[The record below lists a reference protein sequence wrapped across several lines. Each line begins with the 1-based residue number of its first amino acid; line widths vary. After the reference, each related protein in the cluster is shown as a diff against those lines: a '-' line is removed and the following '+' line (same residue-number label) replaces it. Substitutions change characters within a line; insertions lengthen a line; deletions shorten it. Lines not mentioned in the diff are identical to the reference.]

1 MLEIRRLPPEVI
13 TKIAAG
19 EVVERPA
26 SVVKE
31 LLENAVDAG
40 ARRIELHILA
50 GGTELVRVVD
60 DGCGIPA
67 DQLELAVANHST
79 SKIRTAED
87 LFRIGTLG
95 FRGEALAAIASVS
108 HLLLRS
114 RPAEALEGAEL
125 LVVGGRK
132 EWLRPCGCPPGTTVE
147 VKNLFFNTPVRRRFL
162 RGTQTELAH
171 VTEAFTRIA
180 LGYPEI
186 YLALFHNERILY
198 ELPPTTS
205 PQERIAGLFGR
216 DLADRLIP
224 VESREGPIRLWG
236 FVAHPQDARTTPRFQ
251 YLFVN
256 RRYFRDR
263 SLQHALAEAYR
274 GLLPVGRY
282 PVAFIWLEMPPELVD
297 VNVHP
302 TKLEVRFQDGARL
315 YGQLLAALRT
325 RFLSPEI
332 TAQFPV
338 SHDSASSVGQQE
350 GPVSDDSSEE
360 AFRRRIVAWAQ
371 GKLASWIPT
380 QADSQSPATALGQQ
394 FIGVGALVGQQV
406 SSPRPVEAEGVSKVP
421 LQPRESE
428 NAKSASPS
436 APDLFSERKVSRE
449 DRTGG
454 NSPGQFP
461 PSPAFLPKAIQ
472 VLDAYLVTESPEGIL
487 LIDQH
492 ALHEKILA
500 TQLLEQLAG
509 GKVASQGLA
518 IPEPVDLRPEEAA
531 ILLENRELLQ
541 TLGLELEPFG
551 GSTLLVQAYPAI
563 LRPSHLGELLR
574 ELAQTLA
581 EKGKLPDKPQLI
593 ERLAASLACKAA
605 VKAGDRLTPEEIS
618 ALLAQQ
624 HLVRDGLYC
633 PHGRPAVM
641 VLSRKELERYFH
653 RS

>member
-40 ARRIELHILA
+40 AHRIEVETVA
-50 GGTELVRVVD
+50 GGAELIRVVD
-60 DGCGIPA
+60 DGCGIPP

-87 LFRIGTLG
+87 LFRICTLG

-114 RPAEALEGAEL
+114 CPPQALEGAEL
-125 LVVGGRK
+125 LVIGGRK
-132 EWLRPCGCPPGTTVE
+132 EWLGPCGCPPGTTVE
-147 VKNLFFNTPVRRRFL
+147 VRHLFFNTPVRRRFL

-171 VTEAFTRIA
+171 VTEAFTRVA
-180 LGYPEI
+180 LAYPEI
-186 YLALFHNERILY
+186 HFLLSHNERILWD
-198 ELPPTTS
+198 LPPGTS
-205 PQERIAGLFGR
+205 PQQRIADLFGR
-216 DLADRLIP
+216 SLAERLIP

-236 FVAHPQDARTTPRFQ
+236 FVGHPQDCRTTARFQ

-263 SLQHALAEAYR
+263 ALQHALAEAYR

-282 PVAFIWLEMPPELVD
+282 PLAFIWIEMPPELVD

-315 YGQLLAALRT
+315 YGQLLGALRT
-325 RFLSPEI
+325 RFLSPEV
-332 TAQFPV
+332 TTQLRV
-338 SHDSASSVGQQE
+338 SADIASASDQQQANLPAE
-350 GPVSDDSSEE
+350 DSSEE
-360 AFRRRIVAWAQ
+360 MLRRRVVAWAQ
-371 GKLASWIPT
+371 GKLASWIPP
-380 QADSQSPATALGQQ
+380 QSSSQPAPAPLSHTIGGGGPALGQE
-394 FIGVGALVGQQV
+394 FPSAWVPETP
-406 SSPRPVEAEGVSKVP
+406 SSVPSRTPEARKLSQLAPGGMVFDPIP
-421 LQPRESE
+421 LQGG
-428 NAKSASPS
+428 AA
-436 APDLFSERKVSRE
+436 A
-449 DRTGG
+449 TGAAG
-454 NSPGQFP
+454 RHP
-461 PSPAFLPKAIQ
+461 PSTVLLPKAIQ
-472 VLDAYLVTESPEGIL
+472 VLDAYLVTESPEGLL

-500 TQLLEQLAG
+500 TQLLEQLG
-509 GKVASQGLA
+509 RGKVASQGLA

-531 ILLENRELLQ
+531 ILVENRDLLQ

-563 LRPSHLGELLR
+563 LRPSNLGELLR

-624 HLVRDGLYC
+624 HLVRDGMYC

-641 VLSRKELERYFH
+641 ILSRKDLERYFH

>member
-1 MLEIRRLPPEVI
+1 MAEIRRLPPEVI

-40 ARRIELHILA
+40 ARRIEVHTLA

-125 LVVGGRK
+125 FVIGGRK

-186 YLALFHNERILY
+186 HLALFHNERILY

-205 PQERIAGLFGR
+205 PQGRIAGLFGR

-224 VESREGPIRLWG
+224 VENREGPIRLWG
-236 FVAHPQDARTTPRFQ
+236 FVAHPQDSRTTPRFQ

-282 PVAFIWLEMPPELVD
+282 PVAFIWIEMPPELVD

-338 SHDSASSVGQQE
+338 LHDSGSFAGQQE

-394 FIGVGALVGQQV
+394 FTGIGSPVGQQV
-406 SSPRPVEAEGVSKVP
+406 SSPRPAEADGVSKVP
-421 LQPRESE
+421 LQPRGSE
-428 NAKSASPS
+428 NAKPASPS
-436 APDLFSERKVSRE
+436 APDLFFERKVVRE

-461 PSPAFLPKAIQ
+461 PSTAFLPKGIQ

-541 TLGLELEPFG
+541 TFGLEVEPFG

>member
-1 MLEIRRLPPEVI
+1 MAEIRRLPPEVI

-40 ARRIELHILA
+40 ARRIEVHTLG

-60 DGCGIPA
+60 DGCGIRA
-67 DQLELAVANHST
+67 EQLELAVANHST

-125 LVVGGRK
+125 FVIAGRK

-186 YLALFHNERILY
+186 HLALFHNGRILY

-205 PQERIAGLFGR
+205 PQERIAGIFGR

-224 VESREGPIRLWG
+224 VENREGPIRLWG
-236 FVAHPQDARTTPRFQ
+236 FVAHPQDSRTTSRFQ

-282 PVAFIWLEMPPELVD
+282 PVAFIWIEMPPELVD

-338 SHDSASSVGQQE
+338 SSGPVSSAGQQE
-350 GPVSDDSSEE
+350 GPVSDGSSEE
-360 AFRRRIVAWAQ
+360 AFRHRVVAWAQ

-380 QADSQSPATALGQQ
+380 QADSHSAEGALEQQ
-394 FIGVGALVGQQV
+394 FTGTRSPVGQQTP
-406 SSPRPVEAEGVSKVP
+406 SPRPTGAHGLPKVP
-421 LQPRESE
+421 LEPRGPEK
-428 NAKSASPS
+428 AKLASAA
-436 APDLFSERKVSRE
+436 APGVFLEHKVVRE
-449 DRTGG
+449 DRTAG

-461 PSPAFLPKAIQ
+461 PSTAFLPKAIQ

-531 ILLENRELLQ
+531 ILLENRELLH
-541 TLGLELEPFG
+541 TLGLEVEPFG